1 MNFLQN
7 IFGGGQESERDY
19 RDFVNRYEQGSPH
32 EGYSD
37 EEVFNR
43 YQQVSRQLPPDVYHE
58 SAQEAFSRMSPQ
70 ERMQFGQYLQQQ
82 TRQQNYNFPD
92 LDGDGQ
98 DDRYQ
103 DPNYLARAT
112 GQMHQQQPDLLGQ
125 LLGGVTGGFTGGQGG
140 GNIFSNPLAKGAMAG
155 IAALAAKKM
164 MDRGGSS
171 DYGQYGNV
179 RPASEDPY
187 GDPAYGQYGNVRP
200 ASVDPYGDPADS
212 GQYGNIRPASE
223 DPYGDPADQQN
234 RW

>member
-1 MNFLQN
+1 MGFLEN
-7 IFGGGQESERDY
+7 ILGGGQNSENDY

-37 EEVFNR
+37 EEVASR
-43 YQQVSRQLPPDVYHE
+43 YQQVSRQLPADVYQE

-82 TRQQNYNFPD
+82 SRQQNYNFPD

-103 DPNYLARAT
+103 DPSYLAQAT
-112 GQMHQQQPDLLGQ
+112 GRIHQQQPDLLGQ
-125 LLGGVTGGFTGGQGG
+125 LLGGAAGMIG
-140 GNIFSNPLAKGAMAG
+140 GNPQGNVFSNPLAKGAMAG
-155 IAALAAKKM
+155 IAAMAVKKL
-164 MDRGGSS
+164 MDRGGGNR
-171 DYGQYGNV
+171 GQYGNV

-187 GDPAYGQYGNVRP
+187 GDPGIV
-200 ASVDPYGDPADS
+200 
-212 GQYGNIRPASE
+212 RPASE
-223 DPYGDPADQQN
+223 DPYGDPADRG

>member
-7 IFGGGQESERDY
+7 IFGGGQESEHDY

-140 GNIFSNPLAKGAMAG
+140 GGNIFSNPLAKGAMAG

-179 RPASEDPY
+179 RPAS
-187 GDPAYGQYGNVRP
+187 Q
-200 ASVDPYGDPADS
+200 DPYGDPADY

>member
-7 IFGGGQESERDY
+7 IFGNGQSEQDY

-37 EEVFNR
+37 DEVLNR
-43 YQQVSRQLPPDVYHE
+43 YQQVSRQLPSDVYQE

-82 TRQQNYNFPD
+82 ARGQNYDFPD
-92 LDGDGQ
+92 LNGDGV
-98 DDRYQ
+98 DDRFQ
-103 DPNYLARAT
+103 DPNYLAQAT
-112 GQMHQQQPDLLGQ
+112 GRIHQQQPDLLGQ
-125 LLGGVTGGFTGGQGG
+125 LFGGAAQNFGGGQSG

-155 IAALAAKKM
+155 IAAMAVKKL
-164 MDRGGSS
+164 MDRRNSS

-187 GDPAYGQYGNVRP
+187 GDPADY
-200 ASVDPYGDPADS
+200 

-223 DPYGDPADQQN
+223 DPYGDPADQQR

>member
-1 MNFLQN
+1 MGFLEN
-7 IFGGGQESERDY
+7 LLGGGQNSENDY

-37 EEVFNR
+37 EEVANR
-43 YQQVSRQLPPDVYHE
+43 YHQVSRQLPADVYQE

-103 DPNYLARAT
+103 DANYLART
-112 GQMHQQQPDLLGQ
+112 TSRMHQQQPDLLGQ
-125 LLGGVTGGFTGGQGG
+125 LLGGAAGMLG
-140 GNIFSNPLAKGAMAG
+140 GNSRGSIFSNPLAKGAMAG
-155 IAALAAKKM
+155 IAAIAAKKM
-164 MDRGGSS
+164 MDRGGANR
-171 DYGQYGNV
+171 GQYGNV

-187 GDPAYGQYGNVRP
+187 GDPGNV
-200 ASVDPYGDPADS
+200 
-212 GQYGNIRPASE
+212 RPASE
-223 DPYGDPADQQN
+223 DPYGDPADQ
-234 RW
+234 RRR

>member
-1 MNFLQN
+1 MNFLEN
-7 IFGGGQESERDY
+7 MFGGGQDQQRDY
-19 RDFVNRYEQGSPH
+19 RDFVNRYEQGAPH

-37 EEVFNR
+37 DEVLNR
-43 YQQVSRQLPPDVYHE
+43 YQQVSRQVPSDMYQE

-112 GQMHQQQPDLLGQ
+112 GRIHQQQPDLLGQ
-125 LLGGVTGGFTGGQGG
+125 ILGGAGSFLGGQGG
-140 GNIFSNPLAKGAMAG
+140 GGGNILSNPLAKGALAG
-155 IAALAAKKM
+155 IAAIAAKKF
-164 MDRGGSS
+164 MDRGNSA
-171 DYGQYGNV
+171 DYGGQYGNV

-187 GDPAYGQYGNVRP
+187 GDPA
-200 ASVDPYGDPADS
+200 DS
-212 GQYGNIRPASE
+212 GFGNIRPASE

>member
-7 IFGGGQESERDY
+7 ILGGGQEQERDY

-37 EEVFNR
+37 EEVLNR
-43 YQQVSRQLPPDVYHE
+43 YQQVSRQLPPDVYQE

-70 ERMQFGQYLQQQ
+70 ERMQFGQHLQQQ

-112 GQMHQQQPDLLGQ
+112 GRMHQQQPGLLGQ
-125 LLGGVTGGFTGGQGG
+125 LLGGAGSVMGGQGG
-140 GNIFSNPLAKGAMAG
+140 NSGNIFSNPLAKGALAG
-155 IAALAAKKM
+155 IAAIAAKKM
-164 MDRGGSS
+164 MNRGSADSGE
-171 DYGQYGNV
+171 YGNI
-179 RPASEDPY
+179 RPASE
-187 GDPAYGQYGNVRP
+187 
-200 ASVDPYGDPADS
+200 DPYGDPADS

>member
-1 MNFLQN
+1 MGFLEN
-7 IFGGGQESERDY
+7 ILGGGQNSENDY

-37 EEVFNR
+37 EEVASR
-43 YQQVSRQLPPDVYHE
+43 YQQVSRQLPNDVYQE

-92 LDGDGQ
+92 LDGDGL

-103 DPNYLARAT
+103 DPSYLARAT
-112 GQMHQQQPDLLGQ
+112 GRMHQQQPDLLGQ
-125 LLGGVTGGFTGGQGG
+125 LLGGAAGMLG
-140 GNIFSNPLAKGAMAG
+140 GNSQSGGNVFGNPLAKGAMAG
-155 IAALAAKKM
+155 IAAMAVKKLM
-164 MDRGGSS
+164 ERGGGGNR
-171 DYGQYGNV
+171 GQYGNV

-187 GDPAYGQYGNVRP
+187 GDPGNV
-200 ASVDPYGDPADS
+200 
-212 GQYGNIRPASE
+212 RPASE
-223 DPYGDPADQQN
+223 DPYGDPADQRN

>member
-1 MNFLQN
+1 MSFLEN
-7 IFGGGQESERDY
+7 LFGGQEQQRDY

-37 EEVFNR
+37 DEVINR
-43 YQQVSRQLPPDVYHE
+43 YQQVSRQLPHDVYQE

-70 ERMQFGQYLQQQ
+70 ERMQFGQHLQQQ

-92 LDGDGQ
+92 LDQDGQ

-112 GQMHQQQPDLLGQ
+112 GRMHQQQPDLLSQ
-125 LLGGVTGGFTGGQGG
+125 VLGGAAQSFGG
-140 GNIFSNPLAKGAMAG
+140 GGGGIFSNPLAKGALAG
-155 IAALAAKKM
+155 IAAIAAKKM
-164 MDRGGSS
+164 MDRGGSANS
-171 DYGQYGNV
+171 GYGNV

-187 GDPAYGQYGNVRP
+187 GDPADY
-200 ASVDPYGDPADS
+200 S
-212 GQYGNIRPASE
+212 GYGNIRPASE
-223 DPYGDPADQQN
+223 DPYGDPADDPRN

>member
-1 MNFLQN
+1 MGFLEN
-7 IFGGGQESERDY
+7 ILGGGQNSENDY
-19 RDFVNRYEQGSPH
+19 RDFVNRYEQGAPH

-37 EEVFNR
+37 EEVASR
-43 YQQVSRQLPPDVYHE
+43 YQQVSRQLPTDVYQE

-103 DPNYLARAT
+103 DPNYLAQAT
-112 GQMHQQQPDLLGQ
+112 GRIHQQQPDLLGQ
-125 LLGGVTGGFTGGQGG
+125 LLGGAAGMLG
-140 GNIFSNPLAKGAMAG
+140 GNSQAGGNVFSNPLAKGAMAG
-155 IAALAAKKM
+155 IAAMAVKKLM
-164 MDRGGSS
+164 ERGGGGNR
-171 DYGQYGNV
+171 GQYGNV

-187 GDPAYGQYGNVRP
+187 GDP
-200 ASVDPYGDPADS
+200 GDV
-212 GQYGNIRPASE
+212 RPASE
-223 DPYGDPADQQN
+223 DPYGDPADQRN

>member
-7 IFGGGQESERDY
+7 ILGGGQEQERDY

-37 EEVFNR
+37 EEVLNR
-43 YQQVSRQLPPDVYHE
+43 YQQVSRQLPSDVYHE

-112 GQMHQQQPDLLGQ
+112 GRMHQQQPDLLGQ
-125 LLGGVTGGFTGGQGG
+125 LLGGAGSVMGGQGG
-140 GNIFSNPLAKGAMAG
+140 GGGIFSNPLAKGAMAG
-155 IAALAAKKM
+155 IAAMAVKKM
-164 MDRGGSS
+164 MNRGSAGS
-171 DYGQYGNV
+171 GQYGNV

-187 GDPAYGQYGNVRP
+187 GDPADYSGQYGNV
-200 ASVDPYGDPADS
+200 
-212 GQYGNIRPASE
+212 RPASE
-223 DPYGDPADQQN
+223 DPYGDPADDPRN